1 MDRYVAFLRGINV
14 GKKNR
19 INMKELSAALADAGL
34 SDVCTY
40 IQSGNIIFSSEL
52 GEAECSALIFETILD
67 CFGISVAAVL
77 RTCREVHDLIENDPY
92 QPREIEAAQSRNT
105 EGESRYVCLYA
116 NNPAEAVAEKFKCIE
131 QDADRCVLIGRDAYL
146 LLSKSIRHSKLAAL
160 VQKAEL
166 SATVRNME
174 TMNAILLLCE
184 NALK

>member
-92 QPREIEAAQSRNT
+92 PPNEIEAAQSANA

-116 NNPAEAVAEKFKCIE
+116 NNPAEAVAEKIQVHRTGCGSVCSH
-131 QDADRCVLIGRDAYL
+131 RTGCVL

-160 VQKAEL
+160 YKK
-166 SATVRNME
+166 RNYRLPYE
-174 TMNAILLLCE
+174 IW
-184 NALK
+184 KQ